1 MRSDI
6 VYLKQNVLFE
16 PLFNKW
22 YAWSYLIPPHTAAMY
37 VANSHVKVMAT
48 FIANPRVHMA
58 ALKNPAMIGG
68 PFINYDETRVEEIR
82 ALLDATVKEQAKM
95 LEMAEAIKSLN
106 ETLLSQANGFSLEP
120 LYRDI
125 PASLKGYV
133 ELAYDLNNQPSIRFI
148 EGLLYKSRYYGT
160 ASQSISLSLID
171 KDDRSF
177 VFSTPRLKDNSNVQ
191 VSIPFSDERLDE
203 LFKTKSGPQ
212 PLDRLREMLNVADE
226 DAQLFRSFFMPEAPP
241 PPPRYAGEG
250 ARIRYFGHACVLIE
264 SDSTSILIDPV
275 ISYQVNNGISRYTF
289 VDLPERISYVL
300 ITHNHQDHCMFE
312 TLLQLRHKIDNL
324 IVPKST
330 GGTLA
335 DPSLKSILE
344 QTGFK
349 NVTELDEMQTVKLEH
364 GSITSVPFFGEH
376 ADLNIR
382 TKSSYVVR
390 LKGRTMMFV
399 ADSNNL
405 LEDIYAPVREAIG
418 DVDILFIGMECDG
431 GPLSWLYGP
440 LLTRPLGRKMDQSRR
455 FDGSDC
461 EKAGN
466 LIKMFNPDQVYVYAM
481 GQEPWLTYLTS
492 IQYTETSRP
501 IVESDKLV
509 ERCRD
514 RQIVAERLYGQKE
527 ILLREG

>member
-1 MRSDI
+1 MRRDI

-22 YAWSYLIPPHTAAMY
+22 YAWSYLIPPQTAAMY
-37 VANSHVKVMAT
+37 VANSHVKIMSS
-48 FIANPRVHMA
+48 FIANPRVHVA

-68 PFINYDETRVEEIR
+68 PFINYDETRVEEIK

-106 ETLLSQANGFSLEP
+106 ETLLSEATGFSLEP
-120 LYRDI
+120 LYQNI
-125 PASLKGYV
+125 PAALKGYV

-148 EGLLYKSRYYGT
+148 EGLLYKSRYYDT
-160 ASQSISLSLID
+160 ASQSISLSLLD
-171 KDDRSF
+171 GDGRSF
-177 VFSTPRLKDNSNVQ
+177 VFSTPRLKSNGNLHL
-191 VSIPFSDERLDE
+191 SMPFSDERLDE
-203 LFKTKSGPQ
+203 LFEAKISARPF
-212 PLDRLREMLNVADE
+212 DHLREALNVADE
-226 DAQLFRSFFMPEAPP
+226 EAELFRSFFTPQAQHPP
-241 PPPRYAGEG
+241 LRYAGEG
-250 ARIRYFGHACVLIE
+250 VRIRYFGHACVMIE

-275 ISYQVNNGISRYTF
+275 ISYQVSNAISRYTF
-289 VDLPERISYVL
+289 ADLPERISHVL

-312 TLLQLRHKIDNL
+312 TLLQLRSRIDNL
-324 IVPKST
+324 IVPRST

-344 QTGFK
+344 ATGFK
-349 NVTELDEMQTVKLEH
+349 NVMELDEMQTLKLEH
-364 GSITSVPFFGEH
+364 GSITSIPFFGEH

-382 TKSSYVVR
+382 TKSSYVVS
-390 LKGRTMMFV
+390 LKGRSMMFV

-405 LEDIYAPVREAIG
+405 LQDLYAPVRDVIG
-418 DVDILFIGMECDG
+418 EIDILFIGMECDG

-440 LLTRPLGRKMDQSRR
+440 LLTRPLARKMDQSRR

-461 EKAGN
+461 EKASN
-466 LIKMFNPDQVYVYAM
+466 LIKMFNPYQVYVYAM

-501 IVESDKLV
+501 IVESNKLV
-509 ERCRD
+509 EQCRG